1 MMESETK
8 DAEDDHLQTAFKKLR
23 VDAEGSTAH
32 LCVGEGGQQTVVRAA
47 VEEAKAKLLSTSKEG
62 WHGSTR
68 KTSRGTARNQ
78 RRRRSK
84 SPVLHPPRFTHCSTK
99 MSACT
104 TQLKHKC
111 QSEMPDGNLGL
122 CSSVQPEFCA
132 SEQCNS
138 TPGVNVYRKFGIE
151 PLEPLSTEP
160 ASENSAIPLAS
171 KKNLKASSPLD
182 FQSVSTLA
190 EARKCPCRSKECQC
204 KPWQD
209 IEVYSFSG
217 LRDMISECEK
227 TMMESQSLQ
236 NRTQNSSTGISG
248 SPRSCS
254 EQARASVDDVTIEDL
269 AGYMEY
275 YLYIPKKM
283 SHMAEMMYT

>member
-8 DAEDDHLQTAFKKLR
+8 DTEDDHLQTAFKKLR

-32 LCVGEGGQQTVVRAA
+32 LCVGEGGQRTVVRTA
-47 VEEAKAKLLSTSKEG
+47 VEEAKPKMLCTSKES

-84 SPVLHPPRFTHCSTK
+84 SPVLHPPKFTHCSTK
-99 MSACT
+99 IPSCT
-104 TQLKHKC
+104 IHLKHKS
-111 QSEMPDGNLGL
+111 QSESPEASLGL
-122 CSSVQPEFCA
+122 GSSVKHEFCA
-132 SEQCNS
+132 CEQSNS
-138 TPGVNVYRKFGIE
+138 TLSASVYSSFGVE
-151 PLEPLSTEP
+151 PLGPSSAE
-160 ASENSAIPLAS
+160 AHSENSAISVVS
-171 KKNLKASSPLD
+171 KESLKASSPSD
-182 FQSVSTLA
+182 FRSVSTLA
-190 EARKCPCRSKECQC
+190 EARRCPCSSKECLC

-217 LRDMISECEK
+217 LRNMISECEK
-227 TMMESQSLQ
+227 TVMESHSLQ
-236 NRTQNSSTGISG
+236 NRTQNTSTGMSG